1 MHTAQAAAARLD
13 QRWAHQVA
21 CTARAG
27 SDAAAHA
34 AGPRPVPPPT
44 RHPHAAPPP
53 NTHEHA
59 HDHQAARHAQPPVAH
74 PIHPPKARAA
84 AVVSSRKG
92 VGIEHTRPSGHAARA
107 EDAHERGHTQDT
119 PECTPR
125 RQPRTPHPHTQV
137 LPLLIWEGGQ
147 PAGTPGSE
155 SHPASLSH
163 ADRSGLSA

>member
-1 MHTAQAAAARLD
+1 MSACSALVPASARAALPNMSIFPTAATWPRSRRRTQISAHCSASCRTVHAPPRLPCLQEEGATRPHHAQPHMHTARASAARLN
-13 QRWAHQVA
+13 QRWAHQAA

-34 AGPRPVPPPT
+34 ASPRPVPPPT

-92 VGIEHTRPSGHAARA
+92 VGIGP
-107 EDAHERGHTQDT
+107 
-119 PECTPR
+119 
-125 RQPRTPHPHTQV
+125 
-137 LPLLIWEGGQ
+137 GQ
-147 PAGTPGSE
+147 G
-155 SHPASLSH
+155 
-163 ADRSGLSA
+163 